1 MRHFRSIEETG
12 PDGLRR
18 LLDLSDHMAEVNRRP
33 NPRVPALRGKTVCN
47 VFFEDSTRTRLSFET
62 AAKRLSA
69 DTMNFAVSS
78 SSVNKGESLR
88 DTVETIAAMGVDAF
102 VIRHKSSGVPWQ
114 VSQWCRASVINAGD
128 GWHAHPTQ
136 ALLDCY
142 TIRTASTARAGST
155 ASASRSSATSS
166 TVALRSDIT
175 AFTML
180 GADVTLVAPRTLL
193 PPTIEVPATTDL
205 DEIIG
210 EIDVIYLL
218 RMQRERMT
226 EALVPSLREYTT
238 ALRPDARARQAAT
251 GARADHASWPDEP
264 RCGDG
269 GRSIGTAWLGDHAAG
284 HERHRGADGGL
295 VRTTRKRTRSGERLM
310 SSALITGGTV
320 VDQSGSRRA
329 DVRIENGVVSEVAE
343 SLPTKPGDDPIDATA
358 CVVAPGFVD
367 LHAHLREPGK
377 EEAETIETGSLWQ
390 PSAASPVSWRC
401 RTPTRPRT
409 R

>member
-1 MRHFRSIEETG
+1 MSDRVLKHFRSIEEAG
-12 PDGLRR
+12 PEALQR

-69 DTMNFAVSS
+69 DSMNFSVST

-88 DTVETIAAMGVDAF
+88 DTIETIAAMGVDAF

-114 VSQWCRASVINAGD
+114 VSQWTRASVINAGD

-142 TIRTASTARAGST
+142 TIRTALHRTAGFDGLRIAIVGDIKH
-155 ASASRSSATSS
+155 SR
-166 TVALRSDIT
+166 VARSDIT

-193 PPTIEVPATTDL
+193 PPRVDVPVTSDL
-205 DEIIG
+205 D
-210 EIDVIYLL
+210 DVIADVDVLYLL

-238 ALRPDARARQAAT
+238 RFGLTPERA
-251 GARADHASWPDEP
+251 
-264 RCGDG
+264 
-269 GRSIGTAWLGDHAAG
+269 GRLPEH
-284 HERHRGADGGL
+284 
-295 VRTTRKRTRSGERLM
+295 
-310 SSALITGGTV
+310 ALIMHPGPMNRGV
-320 VDQSGSRRA
+320 EMAVDPSELPGAVITQQVTNGIAVRMAVLFDLLGSGR
-329 DVRIENGVVSEVAE
+329 DLESEA
-343 SLPTKPGDDPIDATA
+343 
-358 CVVAPGFVD
+358 
-367 LHAHLREPGK
+367 
-377 EEAETIETGSLWQ
+377 
-390 PSAASPVSWRC
+390 
-401 RTPTRPRT
+401 
-409 R
+409 

>member
-1 MRHFRSIEETG
+1 VKHFRSIAEVG
-12 PDGLRR
+12 PDGLQR

-114 VSQWCRASVINAGD
+114 VSQWTRASVINAGD

-142 TIRTASTARAGST
+142 TIRTALNRDAGFDGLRI
-155 ASASRSSATSS
+155 AIVGDIKHSR
-166 TVALRSDIT
+166 VARSDIA

-193 PPTIEVPATTDL
+193 PPTVEVPVTTEL
-205 DEIIG
+205 DEIIADL
-210 EIDVIYLL
+210 DVIYLL

-238 ALRPDARARQAAT
+238 RFGLTPDRA
-251 GARADHASWPDEP
+251 
-264 RCGDG
+264 
-269 GRSIGTAWLGDHAAG
+269 
-284 HERHRGADGGL
+284 
-295 VRTTRKRTRSGERLM
+295 KRLPEH
-310 SSALITGGTV
+310 ALIMHPGPMNRGV
-320 VDQSGSRRA
+320 EMAVDPSELPGAVITQQVTNGIAVRMAVLFDLLGSGR
-329 DVRIENGVVSEVAE
+329 DLESE
-343 SLPTKPGDDPIDATA
+343 T
-358 CVVAPGFVD
+358 
-367 LHAHLREPGK
+367 
-377 EEAETIETGSLWQ
+377 
-390 PSAASPVSWRC
+390 
-401 RTPTRPRT
+401 
-409 R
+409 

>member
-12 PDGLRR
+12 ADGLRR

-69 DTMNFAVSS
+69 DIMNFAVSS

-114 VSQWCRASVINAGD
+114 VSQWSRASVINAGD

-142 TIRTASTARAGST
+142 TIRTALNRPTGFDGLRIAIVGDIKH
-155 ASASRSSATSS
+155 SR
-166 TVALRSDIT
+166 VARSDIA

-193 PPTIEVPATTDL
+193 PPTVDVPFTTELDDL
-205 DEIIG
+205 IDAL
-210 EIDVIYLL
+210 DVIYLL

-226 EALVPSLREYTT
+226 EALIPSLREYTT
-238 ALRPDARARQAAT
+238 RFGLTPERAR
-251 GARADHASWPDEP
+251 
-264 RCGDG
+264 
-269 GRSIGTAWLGDHAAG
+269 
-284 HERHRGADGGL
+284 
-295 VRTTRKRTRSGERLM
+295 RLPEH
-310 SSALITGGTV
+310 ALIMHPGPMNRGV
-320 VDQSGSRRA
+320 EMAVDPSELPGSVITQQVTNGIAVRMAVLFELLGSGR
-329 DVRIENGVVSEVAE
+329 DLE
-343 SLPTKPGDDPIDATA
+343 SD
-358 CVVAPGFVD
+358 
-367 LHAHLREPGK
+367 
-377 EEAETIETGSLWQ
+377 S
-390 PSAASPVSWRC
+390 
-401 RTPTRPRT
+401 
-409 R
+409 